1 MKGKIDIIASLT
13 PPSIHDM
20 WLNISNNHI
29 YRYGKSGWEPVGGGA
44 EAMTPDDISLIFN
57 SVFGGGGS
65 GSGSYTGDYTSG
77 STIAIEDEIINSVG
91 IGDYDE

>member
-20 WLNISNNHI
+20 WLNLSNNHI
-29 YRYGKSGWEPVGGGA
+29 YRYGKSGWKSVVGGA
-44 EAMTPDDISLIFN
+44 EDMTPDDIDLIFN

-65 GSGSYTGDYTSG
+65 GSGGYTDG

>member
-13 PPSIHDM
+13 PPSIHDV
-20 WLNISNNHI
+20 WLNLSNNHL
-29 YRYGKSGWEPVGGGA
+29 YRYGKSGWESVGGA
-44 EAMTPDDISLIFN
+44 EAMTLDDIDLIWN

-65 GSGSYTGDYTSG
+65 GSGSYTGDYTDG
-77 STIAIEDEIINSVG
+77 STIATEDEVINSVG